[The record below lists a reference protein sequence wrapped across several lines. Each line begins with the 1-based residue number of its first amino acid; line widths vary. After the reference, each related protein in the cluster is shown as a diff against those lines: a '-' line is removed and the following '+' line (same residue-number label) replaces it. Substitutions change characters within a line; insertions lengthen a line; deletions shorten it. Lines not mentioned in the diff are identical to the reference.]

1 MAIAEVMGRVG
12 SWVLY
17 EVIYQR
23 KKENAEKGFS

>member
-1 MAIAEVMGRVG
+1 MAIAEVMDRVG

-23 KKENAEKGFS
+23 EKENAEKSFS